1 MRVIKKLC
9 SPARFYLGIS
19 VLMLLIMIVQ
29 NLFNNNN
36 KQLCVGSYKCDIPHT
51 AGFLA
56 MEGLYI
62 AFWTWILNI
71 LCKNGLKSVSWF
83 LVLLPFLLFAVVL
96 SLLVY
101 SDIKKKTKKYM

>member
-1 MRVIKKLC
+1 MGSIVRKLC
-9 SPARFYLGIS
+9 SPAKFYLGIS
-19 VLMLLIMIVQ
+19 ILMLLLMVVQ
-29 NLFNNNN
+29 NVFNNNN
-36 KQLCVGSYKCDIPHT
+36 KELCVGSYKCDIPHT
-51 AGFLA
+51 GMFLA

-96 SLLVY
+96 SLLIY
-101 SDIKKKTKKYM
+101 NDIKKKHKK